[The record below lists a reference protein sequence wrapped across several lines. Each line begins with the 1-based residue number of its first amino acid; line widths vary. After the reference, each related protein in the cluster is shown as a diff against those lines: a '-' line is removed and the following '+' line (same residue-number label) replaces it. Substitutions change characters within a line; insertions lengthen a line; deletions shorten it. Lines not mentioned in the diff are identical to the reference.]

1 MSDHPLLDDAP
12 RERGDATR
20 SGDSRRRARERRR
33 RTRRLRAA
41 GVILAVLAALGL
53 VVAWA
58 WPTVSDTVSGIL
70 GTGAP
75 DYADE
80 DATGGTAD
88 VVIPPGANGGEI
100 AELLFQA
107 DVVASSRAF
116 VDVATGRPEAARIQP
131 GTYELPTRIPATA
144 ALTALLDP
152 ANRLVVSI
160 TIPEGFTR
168 TQVVERV
175 AAALGTDAATVEA
188 AANDPAAL
196 GLPAEAGGNVEGW
209 LAPATYQFEPDDTP
223 TTVLARMITQQVGRL
238 DARGIAP
245 DQRQAVLI
253 KASIVEREVAIDEYF
268 GKVARVMENR
278 LSGGTETYGY
288 LQMDSTVLYG
298 VGKSGGIPSQA
309 DLQADNPYN
318 TYVHPGLP
326 PTPIG
331 SPGELAIDSVL
342 SPEEGPWLYFTTV
355 NLDTG
360 ETKFA
365 TTLAEQQSLIEELRA
380 WRDANAE

>member
-1 MSDHPLLDDAP
+1 MNEHPLLDDAP
-12 RERGDATR
+12 RSRAGSRA
-20 SGDSRRRARERRR
+20 GDSRRRVREQRR

-41 GVILAVLAALGL
+41 GVVLAVVVALGA
-53 VVAWA
+53 VAVWA
-58 WPTVSDTVSGIL
+58 WPTVSDTISGIL
-70 GTGAP
+70 KTGGA
-75 DYADE
+75 DYDE
-80 DATGGTAD
+80 GDATGGTVD
-88 VVIPPGANGGEI
+88 VVIPQGANGREI
-100 AELLFQA
+100 ANLLFDA
-107 DVVASSRAF
+107 DVVASARSF
-116 VDVATGRPEAARIQP
+116 VDVATARPEASRIQP
-131 GTYELPTRIPATA
+131 GTYRLPLRIPATG

-152 ANRLVVSI
+152 AHRLVVSI

-168 TQVVERV
+168 TQVIERV
-175 AAALGTDAATVEA
+175 AAALGTDVAAVEA
-188 AANDPAAL
+188 AAGDTAAI

-209 LAPATYQFEPDDTP
+209 LAPATYQFEPADTP
-223 TTVLARMITQQVGRL
+223 VTVLARMVRQQVARL
-238 DARGIAP
+238 DARSVAP

-253 KASIVEREVAIDEYF
+253 KASIVEREVAIEEYF

-278 LSGGTETYGY
+278 LAGGTETYGF

-298 VGKSGGIPSQA
+298 VGKTGGIPSQA
-309 DLQADNPYN
+309 DLRNDNPYN
-318 TYVHPGLP
+318 TYLHPGLT

-342 SPEEGPWLYFTTV
+342 APEEGPWLYFTTV

-380 WRDANAE
+380 WRDANS

>member
-1 MSDHPLLDDAP
+1 MTDHRPLTDEP
-12 RERGDATR
+12 RNRIADPHPA
-20 SGDSRRRARERRR
+20 DSRRDARARRR
-33 RTRRLRAA
+33 RSRRVRAA
-41 GVILAVLAALGL
+41 VVILAVLAALGL

-70 GTGAP
+70 GPGAE
-75 DYADE
+75 DYE
-80 DATGGTAD
+80 EGDATGASVE
-88 VVIPPGANGGEI
+88 VVVPPGAHGDEI
-100 AELLFQA
+100 AALLHES
-107 DVVASSRAF
+107 DVVASARAF
-116 VDVATGRPEAARIQP
+116 VEVANERPEAARIQP
-131 GTYELPTRIPATA
+131 GTYELPARIPATA
-144 ALTALLDP
+144 ALTAMLDP

-175 AAALGTDAATVEA
+175 AAALGADVATVEA
-188 AANDPAAL
+188 AASDAAAI
-196 GLPAEAGGNVEGW
+196 GLPSEAGGNVEGW

-223 TTVLARMITQQVGRL
+223 TSVLARMVQQQVARL
-238 DARGIAP
+238 EERQVPA

-268 GKVARVMENR
+268 GMVARVMENR
-278 LSGGTETYGY
+278 LAGDTETYGM

-298 VGKSGGIPSQA
+298 VGKTGGIPTQS
-309 DLQADNPYN
+309 DLGNDNPYN
-318 TYVHPGLP
+318 TYLHAGLP

-342 SPEEGPWLYFTTV
+342 DPPEGPWLYFTTV
-355 NLDTG
+355 DLDTG

-365 TTLAEQQSLIEELRA
+365 TTLAEQQVLIEELRA
-380 WRDANAE
+380 WRDANPG